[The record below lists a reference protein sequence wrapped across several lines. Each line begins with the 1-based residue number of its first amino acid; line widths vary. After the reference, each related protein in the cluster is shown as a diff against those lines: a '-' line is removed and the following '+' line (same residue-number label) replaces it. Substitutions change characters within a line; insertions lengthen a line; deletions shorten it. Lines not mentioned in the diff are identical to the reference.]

1 MADDTDLSEVEQRR
15 LERFARSKANRRGR
29 KAPAVMPS
37 RLARTSAFAPRR
49 KGLIT
54 DSAFQRLYIVR
65 PHTVVEV
72 RGRELGSQHRDAL
85 YALFRMRARRTDAL
99 PQAGTP
105 QAGTPQAGALQAGAP
120 KGLALYHTEATWR
133 DLLTATGRTAHVNNL
148 GTLLRVFEELRSV
161 SFRFYQGDFSAYEAA
176 TRAGRLAGAGY
187 SDNLLGRIEWDGVTL
202 DSTLKV
208 TYGEWVRSMFESRSL
223 ASIDGEAYFK
233 LRSDYAKAFW
243 PYIDSQPD
251 YSWVA
256 VETLAELAG
265 RDYGAE
271 TTRQKLKFR
280 EECRQAFEDMVSAG
294 GLAAWDCAETGTGRG
309 KSYRYNYVH
318 FMQKGD
324 ALGGSPAPPH
334 GAPPSPPAP
343 SPPLAS
349 SPVPAKQG
357 RLALWLPLEPVAET
371 AEESD

>member
-1 MADDTDLSEVEQRR
+1 MADETELSEVERRR
-15 LERFARSKANRRGR
+15 LERFARSRLNRRGR
-29 KAPAVMPS
+29 KAPAIMPA
-37 RLARTSAFAPRR
+37 RLARTSAFAPRH

-85 YALFRMRARRTDAL
+85 YALFRMRAKRTEAP
-99 PQAGTP
+99 PQE
-105 QAGTPQAGALQAGAP
+105 GAP
-120 KGLALYHTEATWR
+120 PGLAGRRGLALYHAEASWR

-161 SFRFYQGDFSAYEAA
+161 SFRFYQGEFAAYEEA
-176 TRAGRLAGAGY
+176 TKHGRLAGAGY
-187 SDNLLGRIEWDGVTL
+187 SDNLLGRIEWEGVAL
-202 DSTLKV
+202 DSTVRV

-223 ASIDGEAYFK
+223 ASIDGEAYFR

-251 YSWVA
+251 YSWVS

-265 RDYGAE
+265 RNYALE

-280 EECRQAFEDMVSAG
+280 EECRQAFDDMALAG
-294 GLAAWDCAETGTGRG
+294 GLTSWCCIETGEGRT
-309 KSYRYNYVH
+309 KSYRYDYLH
-318 FMQKGD
+318 ARPK
-324 ALGGSPAPPH
+324 ALPARPAA
-334 GAPPSPPAP
+334 APR
-343 SPPLAS
+343 
-349 SPVPAKQG
+349 QG
-357 RLALWLPLEPVAET
+357 RLKLEAPAKPRR
-371 AEESD
+371 

>member
-1 MADDTDLSEVEQRR
+1 MRNQGVGLVAKEEDLSEVEKRR

-29 KAPAVMPS
+29 KAPVVMPS

-54 DSAFQRLYIVR
+54 DSTFQRLYIVR

-85 YALFRMRARRTDAL
+85 YALFRMRAHRKEAPPR
-99 PQAGTP
+99 P
-105 QAGTPQAGALQAGAP
+105 GAP
-120 KGLALYHTEATWR
+120 IGQVQYHTEATWR

-161 SFRFYQGDFSAYEAA
+161 SFRFYQGDFSAYEEAA
-176 TRAGRLAGAGY
+176 KSGRLAGAGY
-187 SDNLLGRIEWDGVTL
+187 SDNLLGRIEWEGVSL
-202 DSTLKV
+202 DSTVKV

-223 ASIDGEAYFK
+223 ASVDGEAYFK

-251 YSWVA
+251 YSWVL
-256 VETLAELAG
+256 VDTLAELAG
-265 RDYGAE
+265 RSYGTE

-280 EECRQAFEDMVSAG
+280 EECRQAFDDMVTAG
-294 GLAAWDCAETGTGRG
+294 GLSSWSCSETGSGRG
-309 KSYRYNYVH
+309 KSYRYNYIHKLPKIESV
-318 FMQKGD
+318 GIV
-324 ALGGSPAPPH
+324 L
-334 GAPPSPPAP
+334 
-343 SPPLAS
+343 PL
-349 SPVPAKQG
+349 PRQG
-357 RLALWLPLEPVAET
+357 RLKLWLPVDEI
-371 AEESD
+371 S